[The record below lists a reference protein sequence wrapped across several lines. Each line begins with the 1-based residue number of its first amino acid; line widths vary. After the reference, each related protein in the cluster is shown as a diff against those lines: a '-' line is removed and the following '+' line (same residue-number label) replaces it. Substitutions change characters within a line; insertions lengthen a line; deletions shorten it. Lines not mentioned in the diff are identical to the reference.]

1 MGKQPKF
8 WGARLNPGVSP
19 ANLATFYAAAFLTIM
34 LAVAFA
40 ALQPYVLNTFLHL
53 PVREHGNA
61 SGQVGSAAEFVL
73 LMTLGFWGILS
84 DRLGRRAVYALG
96 FVGMA
101 AGFVAT
107 GYVSSL
113 AELMGARGFYS
124 IGISATTAMLSTI
137 IADYVVNEDRGKA
150 TAIMGIM
157 NGLGASCA
165 ALGIARLP
173 TAFAAQGQDGVTAG
187 RTTFYVVAV
196 LCMVAA
202 VVMRLG
208 LKGRGGEHASEE
220 RVPMGQMAREG
231 LRAAKED
238 VGIVLCYLAAFVA
251 RADLA
256 VAGTFFPLWLTTHH
270 ASQVAPDQDPS
281 VLGPLLDAAAA
292 TGIKEGGLLIA
303 IAGGGGLLFAPVI
316 GILCD
321 RINRVNALVL
331 GLTMNVLG
339 YGLCFFV
346 LDPTS
351 PLMKVAALIIGFGQV
366 GGVIS
371 SQVLIQQ
378 QAPAR
383 FRGSVVGAFG
393 TCGAAGIMFCLF
405 AGGKLFDGWRGAGP
419 FVLLAALNVVVIVFA
434 LAVKARVRA
443 PEQPASPSMAM
454 AH

>member
-1 MGKQPKF
+1 MSEQRKF

-19 ANLATFYAAAFLTIM
+19 KNLATFYAAAFLTIM

-40 ALQPYVLNTFLHL
+40 ALQPYLLNTFLHL

-61 SGQVGSAAEFVL
+61 SGKIGSAAEVVL
-73 LMTLGFWGILS
+73 LLTLGFWGILS

-96 FVGMA
+96 FLVMA

-113 AELMGARGFYS
+113 SELVGARGFYA

-150 TAIMGIM
+150 TAVMGIM
-157 NGLGASCA
+157 NGFGAMTA

-173 TAFAAQGQDGVTAG
+173 TVFARSQDGVSAG
-187 RTTFYVVAV
+187 RMTFYVVAGV
-196 LCMVAA
+196 CLVAA
-202 VVMRLG
+202 AIMQFG
-208 LKGRGGEHASEE
+208 LKARGGEHALEE

-231 LRAAKED
+231 LRAARED
-238 VGIVLCYLAAFVA
+238 VGVVLCYLAAFVA

-256 VAGTFFPLWLTTHH
+256 VAGTFFPLWLTTYH
-270 ASQVAPDQDPS
+270 ASQVPTDQDPAA
-281 VLGPLLDAAAA
+281 LGPLLDTAAAL
-292 TGIKEGGLLIA
+292 GIKEGGILIA

-331 GLTMNVLG
+331 GLAMNVFG

-346 LDPTS
+346 SDPTT

-405 AGGKLFDGWRGAGP
+405 FGGKLFDGWRGAGP
-419 FVLLAALNVVVIVFA
+419 FVLLAILNVLVIVFA

-443 PEQPASPSMAM
+443 PQQPDEPALALS
-454 AH
+454 H